1 MVVRNHEDL
10 DWRDLGRVAALSRDE
25 MMSRPMAYTMYA
37 GKTIQ
42 RPLSSLSV
50 IESKPERER
59 ERESRG
65 NRLGNNPEEDQ
76 GNQVIMTDVVESRE
90 ILIHPCAS
98 Q

>member
-59 ERESRG
+59 ERERAG
-65 NRLGNNPEEDQ
+65 ETDLGIIQ
-76 GNQVIMTDVVESRE
+76 RKIKVTRS
-90 ILIHPCAS
+90 L
-98 Q
+98 

>member
-42 RPLSSLSV
+42 RPLSSSSV
-50 IESKPERER
+50 IESKPQR
-59 ERESRG
+59 ERESAG
-65 NRLGNNPEEDQ
+65 ETDLGIIQ
-76 GNQVIMTDVVESRE
+76 RKIKVTRS
-90 ILIHPCAS
+90 L
-98 Q
+98 